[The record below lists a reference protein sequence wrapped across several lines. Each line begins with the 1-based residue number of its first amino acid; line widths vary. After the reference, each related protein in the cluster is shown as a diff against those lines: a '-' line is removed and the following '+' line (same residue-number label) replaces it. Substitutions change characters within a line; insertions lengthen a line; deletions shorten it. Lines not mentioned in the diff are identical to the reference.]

1 MSLKSSQCSA
11 TRMQVLASSDWV
23 RSYSESRLS
32 RPCSL
37 TSRSADT
44 IFYDLRH
51 PVIEA
56 HPYRSPSWQIQ
67 VLGSDSSLSK
77 DARLKAR
84 HRSLYKPTTGAS
96 GSANL
101 QPTHIPSITRYPH
114 HEQDASE
121 QRSGKRLLVIAQWRR
136 STHAVYLV
144 DHEMNREHTPLP
156 DSVQFMGWLC
166 VSRKFKVH
174 MY

>member
-37 TSRSADT
+37 LTDVPISRYNL
-44 IFYDLRH
+44 YDLRH

-56 HPYRSPSWQIQ
+56 HPYRSPSWQRQ
-67 VLGSDSSLSK
+67 VLGSDSPLSK

-101 QPTHIPSITRYPH
+101 QPRHIPSITRYPH

-121 QRSGKRLLVIAQWRR
+121 QRSGKRLLFIAQLKR
-136 STHAVYLV
+136 S
-144 DHEMNREHTPLP
+144 MHTYIL
-156 DSVQFMGWLC
+156 FIW
-166 VSRKFKVH
+166 
-174 MY
+174 